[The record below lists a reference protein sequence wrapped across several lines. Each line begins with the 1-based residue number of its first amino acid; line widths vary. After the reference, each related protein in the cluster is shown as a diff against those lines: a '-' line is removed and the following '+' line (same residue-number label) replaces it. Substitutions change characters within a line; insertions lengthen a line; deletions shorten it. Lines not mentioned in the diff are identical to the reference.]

1 MEKIEEKIIQT
12 KRFWYVYLLAFVAIE
27 ILNYGLLSFF
37 VPDYVCF
44 WISVVV
50 IFLFGYWLTL
60 LFKHLFGIITSFINN
75 KQLEL
80 KKDIESLQS
89 YIAEVDEKND
99 ELMRRLAD
107 TVNDK
112 VEENTKHLVAT
123 MEREVSEGKSEVVRI
138 IESSK
143 DDMNNKINNKT
154 ERVIE
159 TVKESVNDLKKFDD
173 SNKENINNSIASA
186 ENNLKLIIEN
196 KVVADNAQNEQI
208 ILAIKNNQENVN
220 EKTEET
226 AVQINKF
233 ADEISR
239 RIEDSANGQ
248 KEILVGTNEKISQVA
263 KQVDDAFKTV
273 NTRIIENND
282 NTETALVKTEGKIVE
297 LILQGET
304 KLKDIVQ
311 SERTHTDEK
320 RDEIISLINKTSNDA
335 MQRSNA
341 QNIMIE
347 GVAEQIKNVSEDIK
361 ISTENLEHNVE
372 DKTAVLVKKLSE
384 FTQLM
389 ERNINEELS
398 KECDIIKNK
407 LSVSEKALRE
417 QFAKIESQSE
427 KYQGVLLERISKIIE
442 DNSSFKLLLESN
454 VKSAEE
460 TVNQIH
466 SSIIKL
472 LNELFDNSEDSFEK
486 HDRKIDLI
494 ARQISELSQKN
505 NNSLRNISEAAEDNK
520 QHLLETITKVKNIE
534 SLQGAVTETITG
546 DKEKLASKIKEY
558 YSECIEKILLV
569 QTQIEGVAK
578 ATAILNNIYALLQNQ
593 KRPEQ
598 PNKDDSRVEEYKDPE
613 SGAIVKNYYKKGKLS
628 SSEMISDGRKTYDVL
643 YDKNGK
649 ITRSR
654 NYNQKGEI
662 VTELEFFENGQVK
675 KRTETVMKNGSK
687 KTITS
692 KFDDKGNKIK

>member
-1 MEKIEEKIIQT
+1 MKQIKEKIIQT

-37 VPDYVCF
+37 VPGYVCF
-44 WISVVV
+44 WISAVALL
-50 IFLFGYWLTL
+50 LFGCWLTV
-60 LFKHLFGIITSFINN
+60 LFKHLFDVISDFVNN
-75 KQLEL
+75 KHVEL

-89 YIAEVDEKND
+89 YIAEIDVKND
-99 ELMRRLAD
+99 EVIRRLAD
-107 TVNDK
+107 TITDK
-112 VEENTKHLVAT
+112 VEENAKHLVDT
-123 MEREVSEGKSEVVRI
+123 IEKEVGEGKSEVARL

-143 DDMNNKINNKT
+143 DDVKNKINDKA
-154 ERVIE
+154 ECVIE
-159 TVKESVNDLKKFDD
+159 TVKESVSDLKKIDD
-173 SNKENINNSIASA
+173 SYKENITNSIANA

-196 KVVADNAQNEQI
+196 KVVADKTQYEQI
-208 ILAIKNNQENVN
+208 ILAIKNNQENAN
-220 EKTEET
+220 EKAKET
-226 AVQINKF
+226 TVQIDKIT
-233 ADEISR
+233 DEISKI
-239 RIEDSANGQ
+239 IEDSANNQ
-248 KEILVGTNEKISQVA
+248 KEILVGTTEKVNQVS
-263 KQVDDAFKTV
+263 KQVDDAFENI
-273 NTRIIENND
+273 NTKIVENND
-282 NTETALVKTEGKIVE
+282 NTEKALVKTEEKISE
-297 LILQGET
+297 LILQCET
-304 KLKDIVQ
+304 ELKDIVQ
-311 SERTHTDEK
+311 NERTHSDEN
-320 RDEIISLINKTSNDA
+320 RDEIISLINKNSNDA
-335 MQRSNA
+335 MERSNA

-361 ISTENLEHNVE
+361 TSTENLEQNVE
-372 DKTAVLVKKLSE
+372 DKTAVLVKKLNE

-389 ERNINEELS
+389 ERNINGELS

-460 TVNQIH
+460 TANQIH

-472 LNELFDNSEDSFEK
+472 LNELLDNSEDSFEK

-494 ARQISELSQKN
+494 ARQITELSQKN
-505 NNSLRNISEAAEDNK
+505 NNSLKNISEAAENSK

-534 SLQGAVTETITG
+534 SLQGAVAETITE

-558 YSECIEKILLV
+558 YGECIENVLLV

-598 PNKDDSRVEEYKDPE
+598 PNNDDSRVEEYKDPE

-628 SSEMISDGRKTYDVL
+628 SSEMVSEGRKTYDVL

-662 VTELEFFENGQVK
+662 VTELEFYENGQVK

-687 KTITS
+687 KTIIS